1 MSSFQRD
8 NMRKQYNILGYRT
21 DLYIHDYKLAIETDK
36 TWHSDRNIDY
46 EMSLNQIS
54 SCYCKVTSAI

>member
-8 NMRKQYNILGYRT
+8 NMRKQYNVLGYRT

-36 TWHSDRNIDY
+36 T
-46 EMSLNQIS
+46 
-54 SCYCKVTSAI
+54 